1 MELRIR
7 EDSIDYVKIYDSERT
22 YYSYLPEKQ
31 EKWFFGL
38 IPWEYYPSGYYKY
51 SRYKKQMG
59 MLLDYYSE
67 KEISQGDRYT
77 VVGQRVYIKPGISI
91 FTKNECIKTKY
102 FHTLEQAKRYCN
114 ENFPNLKVIINE

>member
-22 YYSYLPEKQ
+22 DYSYLPEKQ

-38 IPWEYYPSGYYKY
+38 FKEYYPSGYYKY
-51 SRYKKQMG
+51 SRYIRVMG
-59 MLLDYYSE
+59 VLMGYYSE
-67 KEISQGDRYT
+67 KEISQDDMYRI
-77 VVGQRVYIKPGISI
+77 VDQRLYIKPRISI
-91 FTKNECIKTKY
+91 FSRNECIKTKY
-102 FHTLEQAKRYCN
+102 FDTSEEVKRYCN